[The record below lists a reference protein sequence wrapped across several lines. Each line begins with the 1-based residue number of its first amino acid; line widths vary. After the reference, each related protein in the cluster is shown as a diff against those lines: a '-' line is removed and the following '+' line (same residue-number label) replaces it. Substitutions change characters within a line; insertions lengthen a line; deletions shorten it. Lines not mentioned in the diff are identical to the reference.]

1 MTTIDPAADPA
12 DRWRGLGTALASLAG
27 AYLVV
32 LLVVGAWRSDGQLT
46 AGAAP
51 LVANDT
57 QLEPLRGGVR
67 RVPGA
72 LVIEAPDAAGLA
84 IIAMRTAP
92 FAAADYHHVAWRIDT
107 NVTPRTSLNV
117 LWRTREAPNRTFTRR
132 LQWIAPGVAATELSA
147 DDGWRGTVTGFAL
160 ATQGAITQP
169 LPVQSVTL
177 ASPSAASA
185 IREVIAEWSTFFPF
199 RGNSFTFPFDEER
212 THVLALVP
220 ATALAA
226 LIAGLFHLVRARRR
240 QAVDM
245 RVVWTIFLA
254 AWLVLDTRWQLN
266 LWRQLRTTAAQF
278 AGRTLEAKH
287 LAEDDHPIYAL
298 MQAVRAA
305 LPPLPVRIFFLSD
318 NSTLR
323 TRGGYFLFPHNVYF
337 LFSPKNRV
345 PAFEQV
351 RAGDCVLMLLYDG
364 LRYAPEQHRLVW
376 PDGREKPVQELLV
389 RDGAT
394 LLRVQ

>member
-1 MTTIDPAADPA
+1 MTLDPTVDQAG
-12 DRWRGLGTALASLAG
+12 RSRGVGVALAMLIA

-32 LLVVGAWRSDGQLT
+32 LLVVGVWRSDGQLT

-51 LVANDT
+51 MVANES
-57 QLEPLRGGVR
+57 QLEPLRGSVR
-67 RVPGA
+67 SVPGA
-72 LVIEAPDAAGLA
+72 LVIEAPDATGLA
-84 IIAMRTAP
+84 IIAMRTQP
-92 FAAADYHHVAWRIDT
+92 FAAADYHHVAWRIDIR
-107 NVTPRTSLNV
+107 VTPRTALNV
-117 LWRTREAPNRTFTRR
+117 LWRTREAPNRTFARR
-132 LQWIAPGVAATELSA
+132 LQWIAPGVAATELAA
-147 DDGWRGTVTGFAL
+147 DDGWRGTITGFAL

-185 IREVIAEWSTFFPF
+185 IRDVVTEWSTFFPF

-226 LIAGLFHLVRARRR
+226 VIAVLFHLVRVRRR

-245 RVVWTIFLA
+245 RVVWTIFLI
-254 AWLVLDTRWQLN
+254 AWLVLDARWQLN
-266 LWRQLRTTAAQF
+266 LGQQLRMTAAQF

-287 LAEDDHPIYAL
+287 HAEDDSPIYLL

-305 LPPLPVRIFFLSD
+305 LPSQPVRIFFLSD
-318 NSTLR
+318 NPTLR
-323 TRGGYFLFPHNVYF
+323 TRGGYFLYPHNVYF
-337 LFSPKNRV
+337 HYAPKNRV

-351 RAGDCVLMLLYDG
+351 RAGDCVLLLLYDG

-394 LLRVQ
+394 LVCVP